1 MCRVRLHSHV
11 CVWNGVNAND
21 GWEQITWVVFPKIQ
35 FFPIQ
40 SNIFPPNVPPRVVL
54 TSLGLGWTLSKTQRY
69 AQIEN
74 ECVSAVWVLF
84 NKYNSC
90 NSETRNSVKSRIGE
104 IMFRGFWSFQ
114 YIIKT
119 LEFCGDVT
127 DFYAISWVHCIYQM
141 VTKIQHYRQ
150 IFLAS
155 QQNIYFS
162 THTKTITMA
171 GNIFVPILKNIELGF
186 WLKNV

>member
-40 SNIFPPNVPPRVVL
+40 SNIFPPNVPPEWSSRALAWVGHCPKPKDMPKL
-54 TSLGLGWTLSKTQRY
+54 KTNAYQPCGY
-69 AQIEN
+69 YLIST
-74 ECVSAVWVLF
+74 V
-84 NKYNSC
+84 NSC

-127 DFYAISWVHCIYQM
+127 DFYAISWVHCIYQNM
-141 VTKIQHYRQ
+141 VV
-150 IFLAS
+150 F
-155 QQNIYFS
+155 F
-162 THTKTITMA
+162 
-171 GNIFVPILKNIELGF
+171 
-186 WLKNV
+186 